1 MNFRKVR
8 NRESPRK
15 MRISKMSKVTFTTL
29 NEIVA
34 NGTDRNTSNK
44 VVAVASIIKA
54 FTKNVKMVVN
64 GSEVWFYMKS
74 TNDVESSNNSTAY
87 GVLVNLIDSEYK
99 VGSFLWNDDVNGV
112 HYDVVDVDF
121 KNFVLK
127 KEKSVP

>member
-1 MNFRKVR
+1 MT
-8 NRESPRK
+8 
-15 MRISKMSKVTFTTL
+15 KVTFTTL

-44 VVAVASIIKA
+44 VVAVASMIKA
-54 FTKNVKMVVN
+54 FTKNVKVVVN

-112 HYDVVDVDF
+112 HYDVIDVDF
-121 KNFVLK
+121 KNYVL
-127 KEKSVP
+127 E

>member
-1 MNFRKVR
+1 MT
-8 NRESPRK
+8 
-15 MRISKMSKVTFTTL
+15 KVTFSTL

-44 VVAVASIIKA
+44 VVAVASMIKA
-54 FTKNVKMVVN
+54 FTNNVKVVVN

-99 VGSFLWNDDVNGV
+99 VGSFLWSDDVNGV

-121 KNFVLK
+121 KNYVL
-127 KEKSVP
+127 E

>member
-1 MNFRKVR
+1 MA
-8 NRESPRK
+8 E
-15 MRISKMSKVTFTTL
+15 VTFTTL

-74 TNDVESSNNSTAY
+74 TNDEESSNNSTAY

-99 VGSFLWNDDVNGV
+99 VGSFLWSDDVNGV
-112 HYDVVDVDF
+112 HYEVVDVDF
-121 KNFVLK
+121 KNFVL
-127 KEKSVP
+127 E

>member
-1 MNFRKVR
+1 MNKV
-8 NRESPRK
+8 K
-15 MRISKMSKVTFTTL
+15 FTTL

-54 FTKNVKMVVN
+54 FTKNVKMVVE

-74 TNDVESSNNSTAY
+74 TNDVERANNSTAY
-87 GVLVNLIDSEYK
+87 GVLVNLIDPEYK
-99 VGSFLWNDDVNGV
+99 VGSFLWSDDVNDV

-121 KNFVLK
+121 KNYVI
-127 KEKSVP
+127 E

>member
-1 MNFRKVR
+1 MT
-8 NRESPRK
+8 
-15 MRISKMSKVTFTTL
+15 KVTFTTL

-44 VVAVASIIKA
+44 VVAVASMIKA
-54 FTKNVKMVVN
+54 FTKNVKIVVN

-74 TNDVESSNNSTAY
+74 TNDVEHSNNVTAY

-99 VGSFLWNDDVNGV
+99 VGSFLWEDDVNGT

-121 KNFVLK
+121 KNFVI
-127 KEKSVP
+127 E

>member
-1 MNFRKVR
+1 MEKV
-8 NRESPRK
+8 K
-15 MRISKMSKVTFTTL
+15 FTTL

-34 NGTDRNTSNK
+34 NGTDKGTSNK
-44 VVAVASIIKA
+44 VVAVAAIIKA

-74 TNDVESSNNSTAY
+74 TNDEEHSNNVTAY

-99 VGSFLWNDDVNGV
+99 VGSFLWGDDVNET

-121 KNFVLK
+121 KNFVL
-127 KEKSVP
+127 E

>member
-1 MNFRKVR
+1 MT
-8 NRESPRK
+8 E
-15 MRISKMSKVTFTTL
+15 VTFTTL

-54 FTKNVKMVVN
+54 FTKNVKLVVN

-74 TNDVESSNNSTAY
+74 TTDVEHSNNVTAY

-99 VGSFLWNDDVNGV
+99 VGSFLWSDDVNGV

-121 KNFVLK
+121 KNFVL
-127 KEKSVP
+127 E

>member
-1 MNFRKVR
+1 MEKV
-8 NRESPRK
+8 K
-15 MRISKMSKVTFTTL
+15 FTTL

-34 NGTDRNTSNK
+34 NGTDNNTANK
-44 VVAVASIIKA
+44 VVAIPAIIKA

-74 TNDVESSNNSTAY
+74 TTDVEHSNNVTAY

-99 VGSFLWNDDVNGV
+99 VGSFLWEDDDNET

-121 KNFVLK
+121 KNFVL
-127 KEKSVP
+127 E

>member
-1 MNFRKVR
+1 MTKV
-8 NRESPRK
+8 K
-15 MRISKMSKVTFTTL
+15 FTTL

-44 VVAVASIIKA
+44 VVAVASMIKA
-54 FTKNVKMVVN
+54 FTNNVKIIVE

-99 VGSFLWNDDVNGV
+99 VGSFLWSDDVNGV

-121 KNFVLK
+121 KNFVL
-127 KEKSVP
+127 E

>member
-1 MNFRKVR
+1 MTKV
-8 NRESPRK
+8 K
-15 MRISKMSKVTFTTL
+15 FTTL

-44 VVAVASIIKA
+44 VVAVASMIKA
-54 FTKNVKMVVN
+54 FTKNVKIAVN

-99 VGSFLWNDDVNGV
+99 VGSFLWSDDVNGV

-121 KNFVLK
+121 KNFVL
-127 KEKSVP
+127 E